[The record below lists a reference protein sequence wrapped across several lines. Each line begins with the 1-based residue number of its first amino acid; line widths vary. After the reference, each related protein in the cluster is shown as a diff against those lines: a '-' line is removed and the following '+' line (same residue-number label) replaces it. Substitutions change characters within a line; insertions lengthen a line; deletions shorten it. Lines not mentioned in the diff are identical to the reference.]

1 MLTNQDPSPHLHPRL
16 IYITLRA
23 ARLLT
28 LGTLYYA
35 WKFHKQ
41 PFPMP
46 RQITAQCGS
55 SLVPRDHLVFQ
66 FLNCILKMFKRRAL
80 HILKTTGIRS
90 FFVVMNSKQ
99 ASQLFPA
106 TAATLESFDF
116 VQFFDKIQHHNH
128 STDDI
133 SKQLPPCP
141 TEHPFNFSW
150 HSTPL
155 NYYHTSPPTFVVD
168 DTIDNANW
176 CGPSL
181 STAIDEYDINE
192 DKQNSLNDWAA
203 SNPDLTTSD
212 RVTRPATSNTR
223 FQNSKK
229 NRFHRLMSHARG
241 QASFMDST
249 ARLQATCKSA
259 FAVAQ
264 RAAADAAYA
273 ATEVQSL
280 VTNLQLFAAKCSCIL
295 AAQHAAAAAHILAQA
310 AVAAANPSTGLLP
323 RIFSIIDKCA
333 KYHIEVLV
341 TNGWDLS
348 KKGVPKIGFH
358 LKQLPTSNPDR
369 PFALTCKLG
378 IIEHDTAYSSRTVR
392 KAEDSEDTQPALY
405 GSFSL
410 PLAKLIISHA
420 ITNSYVSIGEL
431 VLKLREGIPQGA
443 KFSSILANLFLADF
457 EDDFMSTFYRPT
469 QKNLDA
475 IRRLGSLLSKQP
487 LLTELASQVGRT
499 HQLPSHLDTEL
510 ASRVPPSY
518 TAYGTPLD
526 TLASSARDFIEPS
539 PSTSTA
545 APS

>member
-1 MLTNQDPSPHLHPRL
+1 M
-16 IYITLRA
+16 
-23 ARLLT
+23 
-28 LGTLYYA
+28 
-35 WKFHKQ
+35 
-41 PFPMP
+41 
-46 RQITAQCGS
+46 
-55 SLVPRDHLVFQ
+55 
-66 FLNCILKMFKRRAL
+66 
-80 HILKTTGIRS
+80 
-90 FFVVMNSKQ
+90 
-99 ASQLFPA
+99 
-106 TAATLESFDF
+106 
-116 VQFFDKIQHHNH
+116 
-128 STDDI
+128 
-133 SKQLPPCP
+133 
-141 TEHPFNFSW
+141 
-150 HSTPL
+150 
-155 NYYHTSPPTFVVD
+155 
-168 DTIDNANW
+168 
-176 CGPSL
+176 
-181 STAIDEYDINE
+181 
-192 DKQNSLNDWAA
+192 NDWAA

-295 AAQHAAAAAHILAQA
+295 AAQHAAAAAHFLAQA

-341 TNGWDLS
+341 KNGWDLS

-392 KAEDSEDTQPALY
+392 KAEDAEDTQPALY

-420 ITNSYVSIGEL
+420 ITNSNVSIGEL

-443 KFSSILANLFLADF
+443 KFSSILANLFVADF
-457 EDDFMSTFYRPT
+457 EDDFMSTFYRPI
-469 QKNLDA
+469 QK
-475 IRRLGSLLSKQP
+475 
-487 LLTELASQVGRT
+487 
-499 HQLPSHLDTEL
+499 
-510 ASRVPPSY
+510 
-518 TAYGTPLD
+518 
-526 TLASSARDFIEPS
+526 
-539 PSTSTA
+539 TSTLSGGSDRSYQNSRCSRNSQA
-545 APS
+545 K